1 MSWTFIII
9 YLLIGLLVSSLIMT
23 YRYKI
28 QLNLSELRYSEIK
41 KSNANENLH
50 KLDINKLAEENLEM
64 KKLITL
70 LISYVRNKPVLILK
84 DSPEAIPK
92 IKRSFEIKKTGVGS
106 CRVKSS
112 KEGGKRI
119 TRIGTLALECT
130 IDKSFLTIQ
139 DIELASEHKDIRSFG
154 EVLLKSRLY
163 NVIDTSED
171 N

>member
-1 MSWTFIII
+1 MSWTIIII

-23 YRYKI
+23 YRYKT
-28 QLNLSELRYSEIK
+28 QLNFSELRYSEIK
-41 KSNANENLH
+41 KSNDTRKLEQLH
-50 KLDINKLAEENLEM
+50 NTKLVEENNYQRS
-64 KKLITL
+64 LIVL
-70 LISYVRNKPVLILK
+70 LLSYIKNKPVLILK

-92 IKRSFEIKKTGVGS
+92 IKRSFDIKKTGVGS

-154 EVLLKSRLY
+154 EALLKSRLY

-171 N
+171 S